1 MARGRLAF
9 SNGKSHFTI
18 PNHIVAK
25 FIENCNINFA
35 KNAKFAEKLKI
46 FGFIWGKGAKNVIK
60 LPIAPYSSFIL

>member
-1 MARGRLAF
+1 MARERLAF

-25 FIENCNINFA
+25 FIENCNIIFA

-46 FGFIWGKGAKNVIK
+46 FGIISAKCSKNVPK
-60 LPIAPYSSFIL
+60 LPISLLFSLIR